1 MKILHTSDWHLGQK
15 FLNHNRF
22 HENEQTLNWLLQ
34 LIDEQQIDV
43 LIIAGDIFDT
53 MNPPNYARTLY
64 YNFLNKLEKTHCR
77 HTIIVGG
84 NHDSPTT
91 LNAPRELLKTKNIY
105 VVGAATE
112 KLEEEIITLKNKA
125 GEIEAVVAAVP
136 FLRDPDIRR
145 SVAGELFEDRENR
158 IRTGIKNHYHQLA
171 ESMLQYEDLGV
182 PIIATGHLFAS
193 KATDNKDSKIYIGS
207 LDNIGV
213 EDFPDVFDYV
223 ALGHIH
229 KAQRVY
235 YTNHIRYSGS
245 LIPLGFKEIEDI
257 KSVYILDFNG
267 RNFEKTTIDVP
278 VSRRLIQVSG
288 SYDEVTAE
296 LMALEIDK
304 NALTAWVEV
313 VVLTK
318 KMIPNLMEDLKA
330 IVNNKNIQIL
340 NFRLKN
346 IIQKSLQP
354 IESQNLKTMNELEVF
369 EKRLENVDATP
380 TEKKELTA
388 TFKELINWIE
398 ERDIE

>member
-15 FLNHNRF
+15 FLNHNRLY
-22 HENEQTLNWLLQ
+22 ENEQALNWLLQ
-34 LIDEQQIDV
+34 TIDDEQIDV

-64 YNFLNKLEKTHCR
+64 YNFLNKLEKTHCQ
-77 HTIIVGG
+77 HTIIIGG

-105 VVGAATE
+105 VIGAAME
-112 KLEEEIITLKNKA
+112 KLEEEIIELKNKE
-125 GEIEAVVAAVP
+125 GKIEAVVAAVP
-136 FLRDPDIRR
+136 FLRDVDIRR

-171 ESMLQYEDLGV
+171 ENMLQYEDLGV

-193 KATDNKDSKIYIGS
+193 KAIDNKDSKIYIGS

-245 LIPLGFKEIEDI
+245 LIPLGFKEIQDV
-257 KSVYILDFNG
+257 KSVYILDFEG
-267 RNFEKTTIDVP
+267 RNFEKTTIEVP
-278 VSRRLIQVSG
+278 IMRQLIQIRG
-288 SYDEVTAE
+288 NYDEVTTE
-296 LMALEIDK
+296 LMALEVEEND
-304 NALTAWVEV
+304 LTAWLEV
-313 VVLTK
+313 VVLTE

-330 IVNNKNIQIL
+330 IVKNKNVQIL
-340 NFRLKN
+340 NFRLEN

-354 IESQNLKTMNELEVF
+354 VDLQDLKTMDELEVF
-369 EKRLENVDATP
+369 EKRLESVDADAN
-380 TEKKELTA
+380 EKKELTT
-388 TFKELINWIE
+388 TFKELLNWME

>member
-171 ESMLQYEDLGV
+171 ENMLQYEDLGV

-193 KATDNKDSKIYIGS
+193 KATDNKDSKIYIGN
-207 LDNIGV
+207 LENIGV

-235 YTNHIRYSGS
+235 FTNHIRYSGS
-245 LIPLGFKEIEDI
+245 LIPLGFKEVEDV
-257 KSVYILDFNG
+257 KSVYLIDFKG

-313 VVLTK
+313 VVLTE

-398 ERDIE
+398 ERDVE

>member
-1 MKILHTSDWHLGQK
+1 M
-15 FLNHNRF
+15 
-22 HENEQTLNWLLQ
+22 
-34 LIDEQQIDV
+34 
-43 LIIAGDIFDT
+43 
-53 MNPPNYARTLY
+53 
-64 YNFLNKLEKTHCR
+64 
-77 HTIIVGG
+77 
-84 NHDSPTT
+84 
-91 LNAPRELLKTKNIY
+91 
-105 VVGAATE
+105 
-112 KLEEEIITLKNKA
+112 
-125 GEIEAVVAAVP
+125 P

-171 ESMLQYEDLGV
+171 ENMLQYEDLGV

-193 KATDNKDSKIYIGS
+193 KATDNKDSKIYIGN
-207 LDNIGV
+207 LENIGV

-235 YTNHIRYSGS
+235 FTNHIRYSGS
-245 LIPLGFKEIEDI
+245 LIPLGFKEIEDV
-257 KSVYILDFNG
+257 KSVYLIDFKG

-313 VVLTK
+313 VVLTE

>member
-1 MKILHTSDWHLGQK
+1 
-15 FLNHNRF
+15 
-22 HENEQTLNWLLQ
+22 
-34 LIDEQQIDV
+34 
-43 LIIAGDIFDT
+43 
-53 MNPPNYARTLY
+53 
-64 YNFLNKLEKTHCR
+64 
-77 HTIIVGG
+77 
-84 NHDSPTT
+84 
-91 LNAPRELLKTKNIY
+91 
-105 VVGAATE
+105 
-112 KLEEEIITLKNKA
+112 
-125 GEIEAVVAAVP
+125 
-136 FLRDPDIRR
+136 
-145 SVAGELFEDRENR
+145 
-158 IRTGIKNHYHQLA
+158 
-171 ESMLQYEDLGV
+171 
-182 PIIATGHLFAS
+182 
-193 KATDNKDSKIYIGS
+193 
-207 LDNIGV
+207 
-213 EDFPDVFDYV
+213 
-223 ALGHIH
+223 
-229 KAQRVY
+229 
-235 YTNHIRYSGS
+235 
-245 LIPLGFKEIEDI
+245 
-257 KSVYILDFNG
+257 
-267 RNFEKTTIDVP
+267 VP

-313 VVLTK
+313 VVLTE